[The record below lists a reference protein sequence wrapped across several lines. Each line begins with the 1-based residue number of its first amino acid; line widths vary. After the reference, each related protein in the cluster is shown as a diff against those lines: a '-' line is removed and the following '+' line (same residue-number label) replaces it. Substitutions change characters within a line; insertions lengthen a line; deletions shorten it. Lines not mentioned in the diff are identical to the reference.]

1 MAVSTYQETLEY
13 LYSQLPMFSRIGASA
28 YKKDLGNTLFLC
40 NHIGNPQTK
49 FKSVHVAGTNGK
61 GSVSHFL
68 ASIFQ
73 EAGFKTG
80 LYTSPHIHDFR
91 ERIRVNGQMIDTEF
105 VVDFVSSMKS
115 FSESIQ
121 PSFFEL
127 TVAMAF
133 KFFEE
138 EKVDIA
144 IIETGLGGRLDST
157 NVIHPELSVITN
169 IGYDHINMLGDTLG
183 KIAFEKAGIIKKGSP
198 AVIGQLLPETKNIFQ
213 EKAEQMHSP
222 LVFAEDKWKYL
233 SHHKNNFTFINKEEG
248 KTHTYYSGLAGLYQQ
263 FNIPTVLAAVEEMK
277 TLGWNIEEKN
287 IQKGMQEVVL
297 NTGIR
302 GRWQKIEEHPDIILD
317 VAHNEDGIKQVL
329 RQLKEEYPRSNWHF
343 IMGFV
348 NDKPLDKILSLLPKD
363 QHYYFTKAHISRALE
378 TKELCILAAGFG
390 ITGKEYDHVNL
401 ALNAAKL
408 NAGQSDVIV
417 ICGSFFIIAE
427 LP

>member
-198 AVIGQLLPETKNIFQ
+198 AVIGQSLPETKIVFQ

-222 LVFAEDKWKYL
+222 LVFAEDKWKCL
-233 SHHKNNFTFINKEEG
+233 SHHKNDFTFLNKEEG
-248 KTHTYYSGLAGLYQQ
+248 KTHTYNSGLAGLYQQ
-263 FNIPTVLAAVEEMK
+263 FNIPTVLVAVEEMK
-277 TLGWNIEEKN
+277 TLGWNIEEKD
-287 IQKGMQEVVL
+287 IQKGIQEVVL
-297 NTGIR
+297 NTGIG

-329 RQLKEEYPRSNWHF
+329 GQLKEEYPRSNWHF

-348 NDKPLDKILSLLPKD
+348 NDKPLDKVLALLPKD

-378 TKELCILAAGFG
+378 TNELCMLAAGFG
-390 ITGKEYDHVNL
+390 IAGKEYDHVNL
-401 ALNAAKL
+401 ALNAAKQ

-427 LP
+427 LT